1 MIVAVLLP
9 EDKLE
14 KVKQSLENQKSAGI
28 TFEYYTSTATVF
40 DLIRDRGFYMDK
52 LVIIASVIS
61 NFNEADMQVLID
73 NLFNICENF
82 LMGST
87 KELLMIDSSK
97 IFESNY
103 HQFFFPYQQFV
114 YQTQRIHP
122 SQLFN
127 LIAGNFKVEE
137 NPNIDQEAKKPS
149 LLSRFLNRKRQTLDD
164 TLPNDESEVN
174 PEVESDD
181 ELENNTESE
190 ESTTYSC
197 SPLFS
202 DEDTAE
208 VDQSVKD
215 EEPSLSDFDIDLTVD
230 STEDSTEDELEPDN
244 EEYSKDPLFRDPEPV
259 PEVATSAEVKVVP
272 ESKQERVTHSK
283 KQAAPRS
290 RAKLQDTPKPTSAPV
305 PVTSVNK
312 RKVTKTYVDFFRKRS
327 KTILFTGDRRTGT
340 STLVS
345 NLAEQ
350 ASQDG
355 LAVLLI
361 DLDYERRGQAVNFP
375 IVCDDNDV
383 QTILS
388 LYHAIKSASNLEK
401 YALSLNDNLD
411 FLGTLLSA
419 ESTDFMFEHVTNDA
433 LQTLLSIA
441 MGRYDLILID
451 CPFLE
456 IKMYP
461 CLVGMSNY
469 VIHSIPTDTRGLINC
484 INMLTPEDFDT
495 ETSYS
500 VYLSKAMFVLNMYL
514 SHFWKNVEITEKNVM
529 DYLCDLTQD
538 AVYRNLTVL
547 GRIPMFHDYD
557 EFMSNGKLLVQE
569 KKYSNIF
576 VELLNDIATKG

>member
-14 KVKQSLENQKSAGI
+14 KVKQSLDNQKSAGI

-40 DLIRDRGFYMDK
+40 DSIRDRGFYMDK

-61 NFNEADMQVLID
+61 NFNEADTQVLID

-87 KELLMIDSSK
+87 KELLMIDSGK

-137 NPNIDQEAKKPS
+137 NPNIDQEAKKPG

-164 TLPNDESEVN
+164 TLPNEESEIN
-174 PEVESDD
+174 PEEESDD
-181 ELENNTESE
+181 EPENNAEGE

-208 VDQSVKD
+208 ASKSVAD

-230 STEDSTEDELEPDN
+230 STDDSADDELGLDN
-244 EEYSKDPLFRDPEPV
+244 EDYSTAPLFGDPESI
-259 PEVATSAEVKVVP
+259 PEAAAHTEAKVEP
-272 ESKQERVTHSK
+272 EPRQEHVTHAK
-283 KQAAPRS
+283 KQTALKS
-290 RAKLQDTPKPTSAPV
+290 RTKVQETPKPAPASV
-305 PVTSVNK
+305 MPVSK
-312 RKVTKTYVDFFRKRS
+312 GKVKKTYVDFFRKRS

-340 STLVS
+340 STLIS

-375 IVCDDNDV
+375 IVCDDNDI

-419 ESTDFMFEHVTNDA
+419 DSTDFMFEHVTNDT

-441 MGRYDLILID
+441 MGKYDLILID

-469 VIHSIPTDTRGLINC
+469 IIHSIPTDTRGLINC

-538 AVYRNLTVL
+538 TVYRNLTVL

-557 EFMSNGKLLVQE
+557 EFMSNGKLLVHE

-576 VELLNDIATKG
+576 VELLNDIAAKG